1 MPDPNE
7 RPPKGLGRLAQ
18 WTAAPYCAFKNDQA
32 RLFALISRDVRF
44 VLIAAF
50 FALTGAHLDVP
61 WRSLML
67 TALSLF

>member
-7 RPPKGLGRLAQ
+7 RPPKEPGRLPQ
-18 WTAAPYCAFKNDQA
+18 WTAAPYGAFKNDQA
-32 RLFALISRDVRF
+32 RLCALISRDVRL
-44 VLIAAF
+44 VLIAAV
-50 FALTGAHLDVP
+50 FALTGARLDVP